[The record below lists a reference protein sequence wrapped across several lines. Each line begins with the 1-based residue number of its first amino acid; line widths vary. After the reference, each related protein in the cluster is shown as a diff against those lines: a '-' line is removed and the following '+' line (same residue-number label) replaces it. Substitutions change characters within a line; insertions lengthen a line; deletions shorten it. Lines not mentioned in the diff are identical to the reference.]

1 MKQKK
6 GPAADIRGKG
16 ESEESITRKA
26 RAALYLR
33 YSSSSQTEQSIEG
46 QNTVCTDYC
55 DSLGIK
61 IVATYIDRAKSASHD
76 TAKRT
81 EFLRMIE
88 DAKNGAFDTVVVYKL
103 DRFARNRYDSA
114 IFRRKLEDA
123 GVKLIS
129 ATEAISSTPEGIILE
144 AVLEGV
150 NEFYSADLKQK
161 VERGINESIK
171 KKKNLG
177 GTTPLGYQVVNGH
190 LEPDPKTAHIVQEL
204 FEMVADGRPY
214 SEIISVF
221 NSRGYKT
228 ASGNKFTRCS
238 FYKIMHNKKYLGYY
252 CYKDIEEPGGQ
263 EPLVSPELFE
273 KVQRRLNMKG
283 KKKSI
288 ADPYLL
294 TGKLFCG
301 HCSAPMVGESGKS
314 ATGKV
319 HKYYKCAERKAGS
332 CSKKPVRKNTIED
345 LVISETQ
352 SLLTGER
359 LEELVSMVM
368 EEIKTIET
376 QSRIPAMM
384 EELKEINAK
393 LENAVNAVL
402 AGNNSA
408 VLAKMMASLEEDK
421 RILEDAIE
429 DQRIKERIQKLDAG
443 QIEYYIRNLAT
454 IDPAR
459 LIDTFVERIYLYD
472 DAESGEK
479 NRRLKIIYR
488 LSGEPETEVD
498 CSENVSLSP
507 PWKTNPN
514 TDVTGLIIN
523 GNHLWFVIIRDLR
536 EI

>member
-1 MKQKK
+1 
-6 GPAADIRGKG
+6 
-16 ESEESITRKA
+16 
-26 RAALYLR
+26 
-33 YSSSSQTEQSIEG
+33 
-46 QNTVCTDYC
+46 
-55 DSLGIK
+55 
-61 IVATYIDRAKSASHD
+61 
-76 TAKRT
+76 
-81 EFLRMIE
+81 
-88 DAKNGAFDTVVVYKL
+88 
-103 DRFARNRYDSA
+103 
-114 IFRRKLEDA
+114 
-123 GVKLIS
+123 
-129 ATEAISSTPEGIILE
+129 
-144 AVLEGV
+144 
-150 NEFYSADLKQK
+150 
-161 VERGINESIK
+161 
-171 KKKNLG
+171 
-177 GTTPLGYQVVNGH
+177 
-190 LEPDPKTAHIVQEL
+190 
-204 FEMVADGRPY
+204 
-214 SEIISVF
+214 
-221 NSRGYKT
+221 
-228 ASGNKFTRCS
+228 
-238 FYKIMHNKKYLGYY
+238 
-252 CYKDIEEPGGQ
+252 
-263 EPLVSPELFE
+263 
-273 KVQRRLNMKG
+273 MKG

-368 EEIKTIET
+368 EELKTIET

-514 TDVTGLIIN
+514 TDVTGFIIN
-523 GNHLWFVIIRDLR
+523 GNHLWFVIIRDLG

>member
-1 MKQKK
+1 M
-6 GPAADIRGKG
+6 
-16 ESEESITRKA
+16 
-26 RAALYLR
+26 
-33 YSSSSQTEQSIEG
+33 
-46 QNTVCTDYC
+46 
-55 DSLGIK
+55 
-61 IVATYIDRAKSASHD
+61 
-76 TAKRT
+76 
-81 EFLRMIE
+81 
-88 DAKNGAFDTVVVYKL
+88 
-103 DRFARNRYDSA
+103 
-114 IFRRKLEDA
+114 
-123 GVKLIS
+123 
-129 ATEAISSTPEGIILE
+129 
-144 AVLEGV
+144 
-150 NEFYSADLKQK
+150 
-161 VERGINESIK
+161 
-171 KKKNLG
+171 
-177 GTTPLGYQVVNGH
+177 GYQVVNGH

-368 EEIKTIET
+368 EELKTIET

-514 TDVTGLIIN
+514 TDVTGFIIN
-523 GNHLWFVIIRDLR
+523 GNHLWFVIIRDLG

>member
-177 GTTPLGYQVVNGH
+177 
-190 LEPDPKTAHIVQEL
+190 
-204 FEMVADGRPY
+204 
-214 SEIISVF
+214 
-221 NSRGYKT
+221 
-228 ASGNKFTRCS
+228 
-238 FYKIMHNKKYLGYY
+238 
-252 CYKDIEEPGGQ
+252 
-263 EPLVSPELFE
+263 
-273 KVQRRLNMKG
+273 
-283 KKKSI
+283 
-288 ADPYLL
+288 
-294 TGKLFCG
+294 
-301 HCSAPMVGESGKS
+301 
-314 ATGKV
+314 
-319 HKYYKCAERKAGS
+319 
-332 CSKKPVRKNTIED
+332 
-345 LVISETQ
+345 
-352 SLLTGER
+352 
-359 LEELVSMVM
+359 
-368 EEIKTIET
+368 
-376 QSRIPAMM
+376 
-384 EELKEINAK
+384 
-393 LENAVNAVL
+393 
-402 AGNNSA
+402 
-408 VLAKMMASLEEDK
+408 
-421 RILEDAIE
+421 
-429 DQRIKERIQKLDAG
+429 
-443 QIEYYIRNLAT
+443 
-454 IDPAR
+454 
-459 LIDTFVERIYLYD
+459 
-472 DAESGEK
+472 
-479 NRRLKIIYR
+479 
-488 LSGEPETEVD
+488 
-498 CSENVSLSP
+498 
-507 PWKTNPN
+507 
-514 TDVTGLIIN
+514 
-523 GNHLWFVIIRDLR
+523 
-536 EI
+536 